1 MSQSILS
8 RRTIFGISTALLIL
22 LVFFFMLPSALRGA
36 RLAVANK
43 KNNIKDWLPSDFRE
57 TVELEWFARYFMG
70 ESFVLAT
77 WDGCTMADQRLEL
90 FAAKL
95 RHESAQRQVPDTPDH
110 ARARE
115 LAEELQLFIEPPS
128 TQNWGGLNEKWFASP
143 SGRYYYITPDGRFYR
158 WEEGSNAVGG
168 GIRAIRRLL
177 GRYALQGQFVAAFGE
192 EPAAGGVNEFYNDP
206 ALLAASLFQ
215 TVETGGDMV
224 DRLAAEGGP
233 LWPIDLTDVAKRPAV
248 AKQRAIERLT
258 GTLFAPAVPY
268 GFDWTPAAVYEQ
280 LPEASRA
287 QLPEGYEEL
296 IPQIVARLEQQL
308 GVTLDRATTDQQG
321 VAWDALCSGLGVET
335 PPRQTC
341 ILVTLTQLGKEHL
354 ARAVGRGVVGGPRGR
369 LLILAD
375 ESGLSAAEPPSMAP
389 PPFDRNQDPV
399 LAAGGRALLRTGGP
413 PIDNVAIDEEGT
425 VTLVRLVG
433 YSGLVGLCVAFVC
446 FRSVNLTI
454 MIFLV
459 GLSAAV
465 LGLAIT
471 YWTGGIVDAILMSMP
486 SLLYVLGLS
495 GAIHIV
501 NYYRDEVRE
510 QGIDGA
516 AGRALR
522 HAIVPCSLAA
532 LTTALGLVS
541 LSTSNILPI
550 YNFGVYTAA
559 SVVATLI
566 ILFTYLPA
574 ALETFAPS
582 FALRES
588 ARREATEA
596 AGQSAANNASDESEL
611 STYMSDLWA
620 GFGRWIT
627 GHHLF
632 VTFVGAVVFGIGLFG
647 IPKIQTSVHLLKMF
661 DDDSRIIDD
670 YAYLENNFGKLVPME
685 VVIRVPPS
693 MIANFQGDN
702 GDSQQPDAATDP
714 AAPKHPLNVLQRAEA
729 VKRIDAAVERTLGE
743 VGTGVIGQ
751 TMSAA
756 TFFPPLPEPSNSYSP
771 IRARYEAE
779 LRASLD
785 ELKTSDYYRVERDGP
800 FKGSELWRLSLRVG
814 ALSDVDYGQFVGDLR
829 KTVTPVLDAYRAREL
844 ILSALA
850 QAAANA
856 AAADAAP
863 ATGRN
868 AAPRVLLI
876 GSAAPKPI
884 AETEFLQI
892 DDPAQRQQE
901 IQQAVHL
908 GLQSELIRSDRLYL
922 STLGELLRGERMQR
936 PIWIDFD
943 SESNNVEPGG
953 PRWQKLVEMFDLIVL
968 VGDQQAVDTQLLEQT
983 GRPFLDLRPERLPS
997 TSPLLIADIPTE
1009 ENAGPLQAVYS
1020 GIVPVVYKAQRTLL
1034 ESLIESTILA
1044 FFLIAF
1050 VMVLLLIPGYSLR
1063 TYLRPRNLA
1072 VGGIAGFI
1080 AMLPNLFPVVV
1091 IFGLMGHA
1099 GTLVDIG
1106 TMMTASVA
1114 MGVAVD
1120 DTIHFLTW
1128 FRQYLDRGYSRIE
1141 AIIETYRRVG
1151 PAMTQ
1156 TTVVGGLGLYVF
1168 ALSTFTPTQRFGTLM
1183 LVLLVTAMLGDL
1195 FLFPAMLAGPLGRW
1209 FRPRTPAPDS
1219 GSPTNGHAQQGSVNI
1234 PSPSEEQGVEAA
1246 ANRNGETNDAVIAS
1260 AAHRPPPT
1268 PKGNRSSGHRQPIS
1282 GEPGAAAH
1290 GQLPEGRGQPES

>member
-8 RRTIFGISTALLIL
+8 RRTVFGISTALLIL
-22 LVFFFMLPSALRGA
+22 LIFFFILPSAFRGA

-57 TVELEWFARYFMG
+57 TVELEWFAKYFMG

-77 WDGCTMADQRLEL
+77 WDGCTMSDQRLEL

-95 RHESAQRQVPDTPDH
+95 RHESAQRQVPDSPDH
-110 ARARE
+110 LRARE

-143 SGRYYYITPDGRFYR
+143 SGQFYYITPDGRFYR

-168 GIRAIRRLL
+168 GIRAIRRAL
-177 GRYALQGQFVAAFGE
+177 GRYQLEGQFIAAFGDE
-192 EPAAGGVNEFYNDP
+192 AAGGVNEFYNDP

-224 DRLAAEGGP
+224 ERLAAEGGP
-233 LWPIDLTDVAKRPAV
+233 LWPIDLTDVTKRPAV

-268 GFDWTPAAVYEQ
+268 GFGWTPAEVYEQ
-280 LPEASRA
+280 LPEATRA
-287 QLPEGYEEL
+287 QLPEDYEAL
-296 IPQIVARLEQQL
+296 IPTIVERLETQL
-308 GVTLDRATTDQQG
+308 GVPLDRSTTEQQG
-321 VAWDALCSGLGVET
+321 VAWDALCSALGVET

-341 ILVTLTQLGKEHL
+341 LLVTLTPLGKDHL

-369 LLILAD
+369 LLILGD
-375 ESGLSAAEPPSMAP
+375 ESGLSAAQPPSMAP
-389 PPFDRNQDPV
+389 PPFDRNEDP
-399 LAAGGRALLRTGGP
+399 LIAAGGRALLRTGGP

-425 VTLVRLVG
+425 VTLIRLVG
-433 YSGLVGLCVAFVC
+433 YSGLVGLFVAFIC

-459 GLSAAV
+459 GLTAAV
-465 LGLAIT
+465 LGLALT
-471 YWTGGIVDAILMSMP
+471 YWTGGIVDAILMTMP

-522 HAIVPCSLAA
+522 HAIVPCSLAV
-532 LTTALGLVS
+532 LTTALGLIS

-550 YNFGVYTAA
+550 YNFGIYTAA

-566 ILFTYLPA
+566 ILFTYLPS
-574 ALETFAPS
+574 ALETFPPS
-582 FALRES
+582 FALRMS
-588 ARREATEA
+588 GRSD
-596 AGQSAANNASDESEL
+596 SAAEAPAAASSGDGDGETEL
-611 STYMSDLWA
+611 STFMSDLWA
-620 GFGRWIT
+620 GFGRWVT
-627 GHHLF
+627 RHHIA
-632 VTFVGAVVFGIGLFG
+632 VSIAGAVIFVIGLFG
-647 IPKIQTSVHLLKMF
+647 IPKIETSVHLLKMF
-661 DDDSRIIDD
+661 DSESRIIDD
-670 YAYLENNFGKLVPME
+670 YAYLETNFGKLVPME
-685 VVIRVPPS
+685 VVIRVPPA
-693 MIANFQGDN
+693 MIANHQAGDEPL
-702 GDSQQPDAATDP
+702 QAA
-714 AAPKHPLNVLQRAEA
+714 AAHPELPTPMHPLNVLQRAEA
-729 VKRIDAAVERTLGE
+729 IQRIDAAVERTLGE

-779 LRASLD
+779 LRASLG
-785 ELKTSDYYRVERDGP
+785 ELQTSDYYRVERNGP
-800 FKGSELWRLSLRVG
+800 YEGSELWRLSLRVG

-829 KTVTPVLDAYRAREL
+829 KTVTPVLEAYRAREL
-844 ILSALA
+844 ILTGLD
-850 QAAANA
+850 QAAAA
-856 AAADAAP
+856 TADDAP
-863 ATGRN
+863 AGNRRSS
-868 AAPRVLLI
+868 PRVLLI
-876 GSAAPKPI
+876 GSQTPKPI
-884 AETEFLQI
+884 AEAEFLQI
-892 DDPAQRQQE
+892 NDPATRQQE
-901 IQQAVHL
+901 IERAVHE
-908 GLQSELIRSDRLYL
+908 GLQGELIRSDQLYL

-943 SESNNVEPGG
+943 SESNQVQPGG
-953 PRWQKLVEMFDLIVL
+953 PRWQQLVEMFDLLVL
-968 VGDQQAVDTQLLEQT
+968 VGDQQAVARELLEQS
-983 GRPFLDLRPERLPS
+983 GRPFLDLRPQRLPE
-997 TSPLLIADIPTE
+997 TEPLLLADIPTE
-1009 ENAGPLQAVYS
+1009 VNAGPLQAVYS

-1034 ESLIESTILA
+1034 ESLIESTVLA

-1050 VMVLLLIPGYSLR
+1050 VMVLLLIPGRFPRS
-1063 TYLRPRNLA
+1063 YLNPRGL
-1072 VGGIAGFI
+1072 GIGIVAGFTS
-1080 AMLPNLFPVVV
+1080 MLPNLFPAVV

-1099 GTLVDIG
+1099 GILVDIG

-1156 TTVVGGLGLYVF
+1156 TTMVGGLGLYVF
-1168 ALSTFTPTQRFGTLM
+1168 SLSTFTPTQRFGTLM
-1183 LVLLVTAMLGDL
+1183 LVLLVTAMIGDL

-1209 FRPRTPAPDS
+1209 FRPRTPAPDN
-1219 GSPTNGHAQQGSVNI
+1219 GSPTSSPPSPAQDDGHAPQPADRGQDVL
-1234 PSPSEEQGVEAA
+1234 AA
-1246 ANRNGETNDAVIAS
+1246 ASRNGDDGEAVIAS
-1260 AAHRPPPT
+1260 GAHRPPPT
-1268 PKGNRSSGHRQPIS
+1268 PKGSRQGGGSRQPAS
-1282 GEPGAAAH
+1282 GEPGYAAD
-1290 GQLPEGRGQPES
+1290 GPGPPGTSLN

>member
-8 RRTIFGISTALLIL
+8 RRTVFGISTALLIL
-22 LVFFFMLPSALRGA
+22 LVFFFMLPSAFRGA
-36 RLAVANK
+36 RLAVAGK

-57 TVELEWFARYFMG
+57 TVELEWFANYFMG

-95 RHESAQRQVPDTPDH
+95 RHESAQRKLPDSPDH
-110 ARARE
+110 QRARA
-115 LAEELQLFIEPPS
+115 LAEELQLFIEPAS

-143 SGRYYYITPDGRFYR
+143 TGRFYFITPDGRFYR
-158 WEEGSNAVGG
+158 WEEGTNAVGG
-168 GIRAIRRLL
+168 GIRAVRRAL
-177 GRYALQGQFVAAFGE
+177 GRYTLEGQFIAAFGG
-192 EPAAGGVNEFYNDP
+192 EPPAGGVNEFYNDP

-224 DRLAAEGGP
+224 ARLAAEGGP
-233 LWPIDLTDVAKRPAV
+233 LWPIDLTDVQQRSAV
-248 AKQRAIERLT
+248 AQQRAIERLT

-268 GFDWTPAAVYEQ
+268 QFDWTPAAVYEQ
-280 LPEASRA
+280 LPESSRA
-287 QLPEGYEEL
+287 QLPEDYQTL
-296 IPQIVARLEQQL
+296 ITQIVTRLEQQL
-308 GVTLDRATTDQQG
+308 GVPLARTTTDQQG
-321 VAWDALCSGLGVET
+321 VAWDALCNGLGIPT

-341 ILVTLTQLGKEHL
+341 ILVTLTPLGKEHL

-369 LLILAD
+369 LLILGD
-375 ESGLSAAEPPSMAP
+375 ESGLSAAQPPSMAP
-389 PPFDRNQDPV
+389 PPFDRNEDPA

-433 YSGLVGLCVAFVC
+433 YSGLVGLFVAFVC

-459 GLSAAV
+459 GVSAGV

-471 YWTGGIVDAILMSMP
+471 YWTGGIVDAILMTMP

-532 LTTALGLVS
+532 LTTALGLAS

-550 YNFGVYTAA
+550 YNFGIYTAA
-559 SVVATLI
+559 SVVATLV

-574 ALETFAPS
+574 ALETFAPR
-582 FALRES
+582 FALRASAGRES
-588 ARREATEA
+588 I
-596 AGQSAANNASDESEL
+596 AGEPTTSGGDAEPEL
-611 STYMSDLWA
+611 STPLADLWA
-620 GFGRWIT
+620 AFGRLVT
-627 GHHLF
+627 RHHVAVTVLGVIVF
-632 VTFVGAVVFGIGLFG
+632 VFGLFG

-661 DDDSRIIDD
+661 DEDSRIIND
-670 YAYLENNFGKLVPME
+670 YAYLENHFGKLVPME
-685 VVIRVPPS
+685 VVIRVPTF
-693 MIANFQGDN
+693 MIANHEGGQEN
-702 GDSQQPDAATDP
+702 QQDGESATDRP
-714 AAPKHPLNVLQRAEA
+714 TPMHPLNVLQRAEA

-756 TFFPPLPEPSNSYSP
+756 TFFPPLPEPSNSYSW

-779 LRASLD
+779 LRASLE
-785 ELKTSDYYRVERDGP
+785 ELKTSDYYRVESNGP
-800 FKGSELWRLSLRVG
+800 FAGAELWRLSLRVG

-844 ILSALA
+844 ILTGIDRARA
-850 QAAANA
+850 NVDGTGAAAEDNR
-856 AAADAAP
+856 
-863 ATGRN
+863 TT
-868 AAPRVLLI
+868 APRVLLI
-876 GSAAPKPI
+876 GSSAPKPI
-884 AETEFLQI
+884 AEAEFLKI
-892 DDPAQRQQE
+892 NDPGTRQQE
-901 IQQAVHL
+901 IQLAVHQ
-908 GLQSELIRSDRLYL
+908 GLQSDLIRSDQLYL
-922 STLGELLRGERMQR
+922 STLGELLRGERMQTPVWR
-936 PIWIDFD
+936 DFD
-943 SESNNVEPGG
+943 APANNIEPGS
-953 PRWQKLVEMFDLIVL
+953 PRWQRLLDACDLVVL
-968 VGDQQAVDTQLLEQT
+968 VGDQQAVDMQLLEQS
-983 GRPFLDLRPERLPS
+983 GRPFLDLRPERLPV

-1009 ENAGPLQAVYS
+1009 ENAGPLQAIYS

-1034 ESLIESTILA
+1034 ESLIESTVLA

-1050 VMVLLLIPGYSLR
+1050 VMILLLIPGR
-1063 TYLRPRNLA
+1063 FPRSFLSPRA
-1072 VGGIAGFI
+1072 VGIGTIAGFT

-1091 IFGLMGHA
+1091 IFGMMGHT

-1128 FRQYLDRGYSRIE
+1128 FRQYLDRGYSRVE

-1156 TTVVGGLGLYVF
+1156 TTMVGGLGLYVF

-1183 LVLLVTAMLGDL
+1183 LVLLATALIGDL
-1195 FLFPAMLAGPLGRW
+1195 ILLPAILAGPLGRW
-1209 FRPRTPAPDS
+1209 FRPRTVSPGSSPED
-1219 GSPTNGHAQQGSVNI
+1219 GSPANFGEQRGVVGERKPVDVQGSAVAAADVD
-1234 PSPSEEQGVEAA
+1234 GVE
-1246 ANRNGETNDAVIAS
+1246 EDAVIAS
-1260 AAHRPPPT
+1260 AAHRPPPS
-1268 PKGNRSSGHRQPIS
+1268 PKGNRQGAGRQSVS
-1282 GEPGAAAH
+1282 GEHDRGEGNS
-1290 GQLPEGRGQPES
+1290 GQES